1 MLIRRSSIVFYKHGK
16 ITTQQTKTTNPCFL
30 YTTVHVKLLILM
42 SLGKQTVWITVQSRT
57 LSNTVDG
64 YINCSSKDIR
74 IVRLSPLLLYH
85 NFLNLSGFVYFS
97 MTQQEC
103 LYNSYCVSWRDCA
116 FRRFY
121 NKVFSLLFHRHK
133 IADLAQKYTKMCN
146 YFSCKLFITLFLFL
160 SFFLVIK
167 MKQSKNLWHDTYLRK
182 SQYTF

>member
-1 MLIRRSSIVFYKHGK
+1 MLIRRSSIVFYRHGK
-16 ITTQQTKTTNPCFL
+16 ITTQQTKTTNPFPRVFSI
-30 YTTVHVKLLILM
+30 YNSAREIVNIDVSRKTD
-42 SLGKQTVWITVQSRT
+42 SLDYHVQSRT

-85 NFLNLSGFVYFS
+85 TFLNLSGFVYFS

-103 LYNSYCVSWRDCA
+103 LYNSYCVCWRDCA

-133 IADLAQKYTKMCN
+133 IADLAQKYTKN
-146 YFSCKLFITLFLFL
+146 
-160 SFFLVIK
+160 V
-167 MKQSKNLWHDTYLRK
+167 
-182 SQYTF
+182 